1 MSLLGDGQKRSYA
14 PTPFDNASSCKQS
27 KPSLGG
33 GLNQQQRHAL
43 ELALSGTSIFL
54 TGGAGTG
61 KSFTLR
67 RIIKALQGRY
77 GEESVMITAST
88 GIAACHI
95 GGTTVHSFAG
105 VGLAKEKLSELE
117 AKVKKNR
124 TCSRRWQECRV
135 LVVDEVSTLTPT
147 LTTHPNPLTLILA
160 LALAPSPSPSP
171 SHSPSPSPSPSPNQ
185 VSMLDGGLFDKLEQ
199 LARKVRKSDEPFGG
213 LQLVLC
219 GDFFQLPPIG
229 LSQNPSLKFLFEADA
244 WPRVVRRTVLPLCWP
259 TPLPHPNQ
267 HGPKLAIS
275 LSDPIGPS

>member
-14 PTPFDNASSCKQS
+14 STPFDKASSSKQS
-27 KPSLGG
+27 KPSPGG
-33 GLNQQQRHAL
+33 GLNEQQQHAL
-43 ELALSGTSIFL
+43 ELALSGHSIFL

-61 KSFTLR
+61 KSFTLK

-135 LVVDEVSTLTPT
+135 LIVDEVSTLTLPSP
-147 LTTHPNPLTLILA
+147 LPLTL
-160 LALAPSPSPSP
+160 SP
-171 SHSPSPSPSPSPNQ
+171 
-185 VSMLDGGLFDKLEQ
+185 
-199 LARKVRKSDEPFGG
+199 
-213 LQLVLC
+213 
-219 GDFFQLPPIG
+219 
-229 LSQNPSLKFLFEADA
+229 
-244 WPRVVRRTVLPLCWP
+244 
-259 TPLPHPNQ
+259 
-267 HGPKLAIS
+267 
-275 LSDPIGPS
+275 